1 MGESIQMVY
10 NIEFQLWTYHIIF
23 TYLNVAGAIALSG
36 NAFGERESNFLLS
49 SVSCTGL
56 ESNLL
61 NCSKGTNVCDSPFRD
76 AGVICQGWL
85 LCYDFWYMCL

>member
-1 MGESIQMVY
+1 MAY
-10 NIEFQLWTYHIIF
+10 NIEFQLCAYHIIF

-49 SVSCTGL
+49 SVGCTGL

-76 AGVICQGWL
+76 SGVICQGRL
-85 LCYDFWYMCL
+85 LHYDPWHMCL

>member
-1 MGESIQMVY
+1 M
-10 NIEFQLWTYHIIF
+10 H
-23 TYLNVAGAIALSG
+23 VAGAIALSG
-36 NAFGERESNFLLS
+36 NAFGEGDSTFLLS
-49 SVSCTGL
+49 SVSCIGL

-85 LCYDFWYMCL
+85 L